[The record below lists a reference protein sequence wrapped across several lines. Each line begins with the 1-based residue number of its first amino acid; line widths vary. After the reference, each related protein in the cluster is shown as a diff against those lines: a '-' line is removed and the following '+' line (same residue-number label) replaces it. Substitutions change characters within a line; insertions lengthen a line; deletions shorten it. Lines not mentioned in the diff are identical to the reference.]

1 MLVASTSVVG
11 FGFRSGKLRT
21 SKCLPICPRKRTYLP
36 ILERLPPPALGER
49 RHRGHTRRL
58 VSVRRAA
65 YVGLP
70 LWSLVHIQMDAQS
83 FREVL
88 HHREGPFVPLG

>member
-49 RHRGHTRRL
+49 RHRGLGRRVVAVL
-58 VSVRRAA
+58 GVRSLCARRPAVA
-65 YVGLP
+65 RMMRPTNDAVGEH
-70 LWSLVHIQMDAQS
+70 VI
-83 FREVL
+83 VVVV
-88 HHREGPFVPLG
+88 PFA